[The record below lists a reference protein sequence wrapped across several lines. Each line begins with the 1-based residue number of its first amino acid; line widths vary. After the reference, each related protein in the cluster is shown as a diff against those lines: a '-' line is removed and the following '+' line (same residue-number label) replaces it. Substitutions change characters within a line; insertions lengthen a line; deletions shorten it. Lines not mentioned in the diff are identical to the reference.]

1 MKLPHERFDYSA
13 MPQREPVRFPNGE
26 RVALYLV
33 VNVEEWNIEKPVARE
48 IRDLAGRGCHRPQR
62 PQLVLA

>member
-1 MKLPHERFDYSA
+1 

-48 IRDLAGRGCHRPQR
+48 YVTGWTGLTLYSSI
-62 PQLVLA
+62 

>member
-48 IRDLAGRGCHRPQR
+48 YVTGWTGLTLYSSI
-62 PQLVLA
+62 